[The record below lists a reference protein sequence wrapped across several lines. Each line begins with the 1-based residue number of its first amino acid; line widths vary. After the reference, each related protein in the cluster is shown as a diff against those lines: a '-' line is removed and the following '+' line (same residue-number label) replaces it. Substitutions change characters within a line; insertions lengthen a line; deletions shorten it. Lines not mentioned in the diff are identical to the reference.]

1 VASFGRVFFSEISID
16 FLGDNVVPVTKEETA
31 AIVAAVQEKMDDVVP
46 EESEEEAEDPVA
58 DQEGSNPPPIQHS
71 IVRLL
76 PTVEMMVE
84 NEIWQY
90 RYPPFDNIFTPLP
103 EEHQQQQQTEKAKS
117 QQTDFLPSY
126 VIGVLDPSELVD
138 GLFSSSAAVQNQRT
152 PTTIL
157 NSPNG
162 EHHQQDETISSNFR
176 LRDSVASS
184 SNSKSDNLP
193 RSFLIFDND
202 RWIWP
207 GNNKKSSS

>member
-1 VASFGRVFFSEISID
+1 M
-16 FLGDNVVPVTKEETA
+16 LVTREETA

-46 EESEEEAEDPVA
+46 DESEEEEGDPA
-58 DQEGSNPPPIQHS
+58 DQEGSNPPAAPIQHS

-76 PTVEMMVE
+76 PSVEMMVE

-90 RYPPFDNIFTPLP
+90 RYPPFDNIFTPQP
-103 EEHQQQQQTEKAKS
+103 EEHQQQTEKAKLH
-117 QQTDFLPSY
+117 QTDFLPSY

-138 GLFSSSAAVQNQRT
+138 GLFLSSAAVQHQRT

-157 NSPNG
+157 NSP
-162 EHHQQDETISSNFR
+162 EDHQDETISNFR

-184 SNSKSDNLP
+184 SNSKSDKSP